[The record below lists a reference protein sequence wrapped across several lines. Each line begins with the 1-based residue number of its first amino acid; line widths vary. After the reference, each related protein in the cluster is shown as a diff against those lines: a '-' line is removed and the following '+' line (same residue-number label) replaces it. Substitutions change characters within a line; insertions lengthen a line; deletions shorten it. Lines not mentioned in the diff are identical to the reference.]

1 MLERDCV
8 LPHLIARRAEREP
21 DAIAMQDVDGREV
34 TCRELHDTVLRWA
47 GAYRNLGVRA
57 GEHVVTM
64 LPNSFEAFYAW
75 LGLTWLGATEVPANT
90 MYRGEMLR
98 YLVENSDAEVVLVSE
113 RFLPQLGEVFDAAS
127 ASGALDRVRTVVVPD
142 LAGPDSGALPA
153 ALPPV
158 VDGAAFFA
166 GAEPATDLDGPDYWD
181 VASII
186 YTSGTTGPSKGV
198 LVPWGTLWS
207 FVTTVPDDFVAPGDG
222 FYAMYPAFHVSGKAM
237 LYQAS
242 YFRAR
247 MVLREQF
254 SITHFWDDLRAF
266 GVTGAGLVGPMAPFL
281 LMQPEQPD
289 DADTPLRHVIMGP
302 LVPQVEDFKRRF
314 GVEVGTGYGMTEIGA
329 PFASDG
335 YRLANATSCG
345 KVRTGW
351 AGYEVRIV
359 DEHDEPLGPG
369 EVGELVVRTG
379 EPWVINRGYYGM
391 PEVTAAAWRNGWFH
405 TGDAFTYDDDGNY
418 YFVDRIKD
426 AIRRRGEN
434 ISSFE
439 VEALV
444 GRHPDVAESAAIAV
458 PSEYLEDEVKVCV
471 VRREGSELTHAQL
484 VEFLEPTMPAFMVP
498 RYVEFVDAL
507 PKTEATLRTR
517 KIELRDDVLNERTW
531 DRETGAF
538 WQPVPDPAPAR

>member
-1 MLERDCV
+1 MLDRDLV
-8 LPHLIARRAEREP
+8 LSHLLARRAEREP
-21 DAIAMQDVDGREV
+21 DVLAMQDVEGREV
-34 TCRELHDTVLRWA
+34 TCRELHETVLRWA
-47 GAYRNLGVRA
+47 DAYRRLGIRPD
-57 GEHVVTM
+57 EHVVTM

-75 LGLTWLGATEVPANT
+75 LGLTWQGATEVPANT

-98 YLVENSDAEVVLVSE
+98 YLVRNSDAEVVVISE
-113 RFLPQLGEVFDAAS
+113 RYLPQLAEVAADL
-127 ASGALDRVRTVVVPD
+127 GKVRTVVVPD
-142 LAGPDSGALPA
+142 LGPGTRADAGGLP
-153 ALPPV
+153 L
-158 VDGAAFFA
+158 VDGESFFA
-166 GAEPATDLDGPDYWD
+166 GAEPATDFAGPDYWD

-198 LVPWGTLWS
+198 LMPWGTLWS
-207 FVTTVPDDFVAPGDG
+207 FVTTVPDDFVAPGEG

-242 YFRAR
+242 VLRAR

-254 SITHFWDDLRAF
+254 SITHFWDDVMRF

-281 LMQPEQPD
+281 LMQPERPD
-289 DADTPLRHVIMGP
+289 DADTPLRHVAMGP
-302 LVPQVEDFKRRF
+302 LVPEVEEFRRRF

-335 YRLANATSCG
+335 YELANAWSCG
-345 KVRTGW
+345 RLRTGW

-359 DEHDEPLGPG
+359 DEHDQPLEAR
-369 EVGELVVRTG
+369 EVGELVVRTS
-379 EPWVINRGYYGM
+379 EPWVVNRGYYGM

-405 TGDAFTYDDDGNY
+405 TGDAFMCDDDGNF

-444 GRHPDVAESAAIAV
+444 NRHPDVAESAAVAV
-458 PSEYLEDEVKVCV
+458 PAEHLEDEVKVCV
-471 VRREGSELTHAQL
+471 VLTDGAELTHEQL
-484 VEFLEPTMPAFMVP
+484 IAFLEPTMPSFMVP

-507 PKTEATLRTR
+507 PKTEATLRTQ
-517 KIELRDDVLNERTW
+517 KIKLRDHVLNEQTW
-531 DRETGAF
+531 DRQTGTYWSDEASGEGHT
-538 WQPVPDPAPAR
+538 A

>member
-21 DAIAMQDVDGREV
+21 DALAMQDVDGREV

-47 GAYRNLGVRA
+47 DAYRKVGVRA

-90 MYRGEMLR
+90 MYHGEMLR

-113 RFLPQLGEVFDAAS
+113 RFLQQLGEVFAA
-127 ASGALDRVRTVVVPD
+127 AGGALDRVRTVVVPD
-142 LAGPDSGALPA
+142 LSGTPASALPP

-166 GAEPATDLDGPDYWD
+166 GAQPATDLDGPDYWD

-207 FVTTVPDDFVAPGDG
+207 FVTTAPDDFVAPGDG

-242 YFRAR
+242 HFRAR

-254 SITHFWDDLRAF
+254 SITHFWNDLRTF

-289 DADTPLRHVIMGP
+289 DADTPLRHVVMGP
-302 LVPQVEDFKRRF
+302 LVPQVEEFKRRF

-335 YRLANATSCG
+335 FQLANATSCG

-359 DEHDEPLGPG
+359 DEHDQALGPG
-369 EVGELVVRTG
+369 EVGELIVRTS

-391 PEVTAAAWRNGWFH
+391 PDVTAAAWRNGWFH

-471 VRREGSELTHAQL
+471 VRREGSELTHAAL

-498 RYVEFVDAL
+498 RYVEFVAAL
-507 PKTEATLRTR
+507 PKTDATLRTR
-517 KIELRDDVLNERTW
+517 KVELREHVLNEQTW
-531 DRETGAF
+531 DRETGTF
-538 WQPVPDPAPAR
+538 WRPGPDGAGAA

>member
-1 MLERDCV
+1 MLDRDLV
-8 LPHLIARRAEREP
+8 LPHLLARRAEREP
-21 DAIAMQDVDGREV
+21 DALAMQDVDGREV
-34 TCRELHDTVLRWA
+34 TCRELHETVLRWA
-47 GAYRNLGVRA
+47 DAYRRLGVRT
-57 GEHVVTM
+57 GEHVLTM

-75 LGLTWLGATEVPANT
+75 LGLTWIGATEVPANT

-98 YLVENSDAEVVLVSE
+98 YLVDNSDADVVVISE
-113 RFLPQLGEVFDAAS
+113 RYLPQLVEVAPQ
-127 ASGALDRVRTVVVPD
+127 LDGVRAVVVPD
-142 LAGPDSGALPA
+142 LTPSEDGGAEPDPGVPL
-153 ALPPV
+153 V
-158 VDGAAFFA
+158 GGEHFFE
-166 GAEPATDLDGPDYWD
+166 GAEPATDLTGPDYWD

-198 LVPWGTLWS
+198 LMPWGTLWS
-207 FVTTVPDDFVAPGDG
+207 FVTTAPDDFVAPGEG

-242 YFRAR
+242 HFRAR

-254 SITHFWDDLRAF
+254 SITHFWDDITRF

-289 DADTPLRHVIMGP
+289 DADTPLRHVVMGP
-302 LVPQVEDFKRRF
+302 VVPQVEEFARRF

-335 YRLANATSCG
+335 YRLANARSCG
-345 KVRTGW
+345 RLRSGW

-359 DEHDEPLGPG
+359 DDHDEPLGAG
-369 EVGELVVRTG
+369 EIGELVVRTDQ
-379 EPWVINRGYYGM
+379 PWVINRGYYGM
-391 PEVTAAAWRNGWFH
+391 PEVSAAAWRNGWFH
-405 TGDAFTYDDDGNY
+405 TGDAFTFDDDGNY

-444 GRHPDVAESAAIAV
+444 NRHPQVAESAAVAV

-471 VRREGSELTHAQL
+471 VRTDGAQLTHEEL
-484 VEFLEPTMPAFMVP
+484 VGFLQPTMPAFMVP
-498 RYVEFVDAL
+498 RYVEFLDAL
-507 PKTEATLRTR
+507 PKTDATLRTQ
-517 KIELRDDVLNERTW
+517 KVKLREHVLNEHTW
-531 DRETGAF
+531 DRATGTF
-538 WQPVPDPAPAR
+538 WANSTTTGKQEATP